1 MEWDLG
7 LVLVAFGW
15 GGGGGGFCGYILQLA
30 WKIVDFRGG
39 RTGWWFSP
47 GGVFMCLSLWD
58 GRGGG
63 RLFKIREILRNT
75 LPKGKEG
82 KRREKQGKEK
92 VKTKKYMK
100 VSCIQI

>member
-15 GGGGGGFCGYILQLA
+15 GGGGGS
-30 WKIVDFRGG
+30 VDIYCSLPGRFRGG
-39 RTGWWFSP
+39 RTGWWFSS
-47 GGVFMCLSLWD
+47 GGGFMCLSLWD

-82 KRREKQGKEK
+82 KRREKKGKEK

-100 VSCIQI
+100 VSYIQI